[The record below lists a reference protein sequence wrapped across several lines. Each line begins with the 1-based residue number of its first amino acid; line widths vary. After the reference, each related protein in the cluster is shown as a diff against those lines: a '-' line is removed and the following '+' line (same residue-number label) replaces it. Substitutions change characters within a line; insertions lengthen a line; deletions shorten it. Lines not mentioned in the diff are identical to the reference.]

1 MRLSSALRPLLA
13 TLPALAMLAG
23 CTATDERSAEAKAS
37 AEADTAGGRAA
48 AVLDSAIQRDFFR
61 RDELRALADSLMAEG
76 GRPRL
81 LTPPGSEITAVA
93 VGGRRMVFGPGGFLA
108 MDSLPAEAGTPRAA
122 AIPDLGYHEGD
133 DFVPA
138 EEARWR
144 AVVDLSGSGDGGE
157 TGPFRVRSREWRI
170 VYGGRP
176 SWPIEEQRLRVFD
189 ERDRWAL
196 QAHREGEGV
205 DTTYAHSGPGVFR
218 AELSGST
225 GRWTLRVEEKL
236 LPPERAAAD
245 TVATPE
251 EDAS

>member
-1 MRLSSALRPLLA
+1 MRLSFALRPLLA
-13 TLPALAMLAG
+13 ALPALALLAG
-23 CTATDERSAEAKAS
+23 CTANDESSAEAKVS
-37 AEADTAGGRAA
+37 AEADTARDRAA

-93 VGGRRMVFGPGGFLA
+93 IGGRRMVFGPDGFLA
-108 MDSLPAEAGTPRAA
+108 MDSLPAEAGAA
-122 AIPDLGYHEGD
+122 RTAAVPDLGYHQGD
-133 DFVPA
+133 QFVPA
-138 EEARWR
+138 EEAEWR
-144 AVVDLSGSGDGGE
+144 AVVNLSGSGDGGA

-176 SWPIEEQRLRVFD
+176 SWPIEKQRLRVFD
-189 ERDRWAL
+189 ARDRWAL

-205 DTTYAHSGPGVFR
+205 DTTYVHSGPGVFR

-236 LPPERAAAD
+236 LPPERA
-245 TVATPE
+245 TW
-251 EDAS
+251 